1 MGEVGRINWGKGAGG
16 SKIKIKHNENN
27 ENKTQCRQ
35 VFLGWKLYLTLN
47 LLSFKFTCQCI
58 KHTFN
63 YGFCFYKRAS
73 MNSRANLKGFF
84 SPN

>member
-35 VFLGWKLYLTLN
+35 VCLGCKLSVTLN
-47 LLSFKFTCQCI
+47 TWGLE
-58 KHTFN
+58 
-63 YGFCFYKRAS
+63 
-73 MNSRANLKGFF
+73 
-84 SPN
+84 